1 MNTHEQGT
9 EELHEEFEP
18 DESGAEDLATRGDEL
33 DPQTLLRERDDA
45 ITKWQRA
52 RADYQNLKRRG
63 LSDYENGLRR
73 SLQPLAESLLL
84 VLDNLDLALAAPVT
98 SEDAVNLAMGV
109 QLTRDQLVSSIATL
123 EVKPIPVEGEFDPA
137 VHQAVETVEDSA
149 AAPGSIVG
157 VVRPGFTWRHGV
169 LRHAQVRVAAAPGG
183 SSEGAEGGADG
194 GGRAEGDSSLE
205 SGV

>member
-1 MNTHEQGT
+1 MNTHDQGT

-18 DESGAEDLATRGDEL
+18 DESGAEDLAARADEL
-33 DPQTLLRERDDA
+33 DPQTLLRERNEA

-63 LSDYENGLRR
+63 QSDFENGLRR

-109 QLTRDQLVSSIATL
+109 QLTRDQLVNSIATL

-137 VHQAVETVEDSA
+137 VHQAVETVEGSGA
-149 AAPGSIVG
+149 SPGSIVG

-169 LRHAQVRVAAAPGG
+169 LRHAQVRVAAAP
-183 SSEGAEGGADG
+183 EGAEGGD
-194 GGRAEGDSSLE
+194 RAEGDSSLE